1 MTKKK
6 KKIEFEIFDKPLYL
20 KYLEKVIN
28 LKTDCSFLAKIE
40 KNFIGIA
47 NNVDYLIEYVSEEVK
62 IKIQAFKQLK
72 EIYIK
77 KIIIVMVQ
85 KHLFPIRKT
94 EMNFPTK
101 LIVFISLIQCL
112 K

>member
-1 MTKKK
+1 MTQKK

-28 LKTDCSFLAKIE
+28 LETDCSFLAKIE

-62 IKIQAFKQLK
+62 IKIQVFKQLN

-85 KHLFPIRKT
+85 KHLFPNQK
-94 EMNFPTK
+94 N
-101 LIVFISLIQCL
+101 
-112 K
+112 